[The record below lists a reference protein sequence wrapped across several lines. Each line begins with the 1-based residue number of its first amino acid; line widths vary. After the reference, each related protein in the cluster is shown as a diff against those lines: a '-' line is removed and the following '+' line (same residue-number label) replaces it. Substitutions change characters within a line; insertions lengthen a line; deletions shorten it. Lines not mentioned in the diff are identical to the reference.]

1 MLSID
6 MQSAIEAAYDIV
18 NSMWPIFVVP
28 LGLILGFSLL
38 HKVFNLVKGA
48 FGGM

>member
-6 MQSAIEAAYDIV
+6 MSQVITQAYSIV
-18 NSMWPIFVVP
+18 NSMWPIFIVP

-38 HKVFNLVKGA
+38 HKIFNLVKGA
-48 FGGM
+48 FGG

>member
-6 MQSAIEAAYDIV
+6 MSTVITQAFQMV

-28 LGLILGFSLL
+28 LGLILGFGLL
-38 HKVFNLVKGA
+38 GKIFHLVKGA
-48 FGGM
+48 FGGF

>member
-6 MQSAIEAAYDIV
+6 MSQIITQAYAIV

-38 HKVFNLVKGA
+38 HKIFNLVKGA
-48 FGGM
+48 FGG

>member
-6 MQSAIEAAYDIV
+6 MSQVITQAYEIV

-38 HKVFNLVKGA
+38 HKIFNLVKGA
-48 FGGM
+48 FGG